1 MFVLRILN
9 ASRSQPSFSRSISVS
24 DFSFSAANVV
34 KMKDETAKIPT
45 SMIDNN
51 FFIVY
56 PPISSSVSMCCTIQ
70 IYIKVFRTVISVPYT
85 VIIINTISIFGYK
98 ISLYFFVKYKQ
109 KSTTLCGAKSSNE
122 PPITRCI

>member
-1 MFVLRILN
+1 
-9 ASRSQPSFSRSISVS
+9 
-24 DFSFSAANVV
+24 
-34 KMKDETAKIPT
+34 
-45 SMIDNN
+45 MIDNN

-70 IYIKVFRTVISVPYT
+70 IYIIVFRTVIIVPYT

-109 KSTTLCGAKSSNE
+109 KKAPHYVVLKVQMNHRLLGVYKRVNTLKTE
-122 PPITRCI
+122 